1 MITVLRLEC
10 PCTQVCQGS
19 CYNPK
24 SPHEKDQEACSQF
37 LGRADTSPTSW
48 MERKP
53 INSHWLK
60 HANLMPVL
68 NYLAAKAEGLWCD
81 AKTRHLYF
89 PCLMCWTRKFKMW
102 GYPHLKC
109 FCKNRTDMTK
119 TWGKERPMWV
129 KGHPA
134 IQSLRRAVCE
144 STSPHWNFGLSLQPL
159 SSTPLQP

>member
-1 MITVLRLEC
+1 MSLHSGLPGLLLQSEVATWERSRSVLGNSLVGPTRL
-10 PCTQVCQGS
+10 Q
-19 CYNPK
+19 
-24 SPHEKDQEACSQF
+24 
-37 LGRADTSPTSW
+37 TSW